1 MAGDHARMSPEKNLT
16 SSTSVQT
23 AVFRL
28 VLYLPVLCLI
38 LMAYLQVESY
48 SRTTLCHENITTSI
62 RFTKLFVLCCVFK
75 TKTLHLLWDFSSR
88 INSKVTAL
96 CWTVMFSTSKQ
107 QKIATDACPYFKLK
121 KKKKSDAIF
130 FLTVHSHPII
140 FPSPPSLYFMTIS
153 LRRFG

>member
-1 MAGDHARMSPEKNLT
+1 MARDQARISPKKNLT
-16 SSTSVQT
+16 NSTSIQT

-28 VLYLPVLCLI
+28 VLYLPVLCLV

-48 SRTTLCHENITTSI
+48 SRKTLCHKKTTTSI
-62 RFTKLFVLCCVFK
+62 RFTKPFVLCCVFK
-75 TKTLHLLWDFSSR
+75 TETLHLLWDFSSR
-88 INSKVTAL
+88 INSRVTAL
-96 CWTVMFSTSKQ
+96 CWTWQFSTSKQ
-107 QKIATDACPYFKLK
+107 QKIATDACPRSKL

-140 FPSPPSLYFMTIS
+140 LPPPPSLYFMTIS